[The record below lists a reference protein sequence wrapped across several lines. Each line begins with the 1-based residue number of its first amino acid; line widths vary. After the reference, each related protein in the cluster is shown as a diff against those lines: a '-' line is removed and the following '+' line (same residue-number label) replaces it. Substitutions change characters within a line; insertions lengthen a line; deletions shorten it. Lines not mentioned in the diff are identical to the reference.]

1 MQISPFQFLFAGRV
15 EARTDYAQTL
25 VPQTLER
32 LSRPRKSAPSSVA
45 ARVGFQGGDYWASR
59 ACRRECTLTGSQV
72 LADGNL
78 SLAQSISRRAV
89 LGGKLYNTIT
99 DFLPPAGAA
108 IRPSVIS
115 FRAEA
120 RR

>member
-45 ARVGFQGGDYWASR
+45 ARVWFQGGGLLGKPRLPTRVHVNRLSG
-59 ACRRECTLTGSQV
+59 TG
-72 LADGNL
+72 
-78 SLAQSISRRAV
+78 
-89 LGGKLYNTIT
+89 
-99 DFLPPAGAA
+99 
-108 IRPSVIS
+108 
-115 FRAEA
+115 
-120 RR
+120 

>member
-45 ARVGFQGGDYWASR
+45 ARVGFQGGGLLDKP
-59 ACRRECTLTGSQV
+59 CTLTGSQV
-72 LADGNL
+72 LAGRASPQFQGGGLLDKPRLPTRVHVNRL
-78 SLAQSISRRAV
+78 S
-89 LGGKLYNTIT
+89 GPG
-99 DFLPPAGAA
+99 
-108 IRPSVIS
+108 
-115 FRAEA
+115 
-120 RR
+120 

>member
-45 ARVGFQGGDYWASR
+45 ARVGFQGGGLLDKP
-59 ACRRECTLTGSQV
+59 CTLTGSQV

-89 LGGKLYNTIT
+89 LGGKLHNTIT